1 MSSFVLEMD
10 GIVQDLWR
18 ELADK
23 SVEKSAKSSN
33 DVLPVEI
40 LLNLAEKILSEL
52 SIILE
57 SCLSSR

>member
-57 SCLSSR
+57 SCLSPR